1 MSFILRLCYISLV
14 TYCFISIEGLITNK
28 PAWYRS
34 ETRFSD
40 WRNIKKV
47 DYSTNAVVANWYS
60 GGHSKYFR
68 NEELKEINK
77 KLSYGD
83 TITVGLDYY
92 YLFRGGIHL
101 DNAVLKAGTLR
112 FDNDEVITIK
122 IWRENYSINYA
133 EF

>member
-1 MSFILRLCYISLV
+1 MSLVLRLCYISV
-14 TYCFISIEGLITNK
+14 IIYCLYSIDGLINNQ

-34 ETRFSD
+34 EARFSD

-68 NEELKEINK
+68 NEELKGVNK
-77 KLSYGD
+77 KLSNGD

-92 YLFRGGIHL
+92 YLFLGGIQL
-101 DNAVLKAGTLR
+101 DKAILDAGTRR
-112 FDNDEVITIK
+112 FDNDEVITFK
-122 IWRENYSINYA
+122 VWRENYSINYA
-133 EF
+133 EY